1 MAVFRYQKYKQ
12 QKKKYINLTLLK
24 LKTCTS
30 KDITEKVK
38 KQPWLA
44 GSVGAS
50 SCTSKCCRFN
60 SWSGHIPW
68 LLVQSQLGCIQE
80 ATDWCFSLTSMFLS
94 LFLFPPSN
102 INKQILR
109 WGLKTKNKNICIS
122 LWFTQTLIG
131 NEEKWE
137 NHGKEKITVR
147 HIGRSQRRVQ
157 YTKSM
162 LHISVSCVIGGQ
174 QMESKLPISQR
185 NNRNMICHTLL
196 CS

>member
-94 LFLFPPSN
+94 LYFFLSLK
-102 INKQILR
+102 INKYILR
-109 WGLKTKNKNICIS
+109 QGLKKGKWKDNKQKGRKYLKIFYLPRDLYAACIKKS
-122 LWFTQTLIG
+122 LNSTI
-131 NEEKWE
+131 K
-137 NHGKEKITVR
+137 K
-147 HIGRSQRRVQ
+147 
-157 YTKSM
+157 
-162 LHISVSCVIGGQ
+162 
-174 QMESKLPISQR
+174 
-185 NNRNMICHTLL
+185 
-196 CS
+196 